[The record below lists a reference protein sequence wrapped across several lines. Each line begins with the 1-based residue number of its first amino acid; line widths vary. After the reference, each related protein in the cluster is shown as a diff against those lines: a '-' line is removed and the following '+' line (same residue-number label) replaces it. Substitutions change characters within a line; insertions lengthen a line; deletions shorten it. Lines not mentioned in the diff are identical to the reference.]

1 MARSRSTIK
10 LISRLTGELA
20 VTTLDF
26 VVLSAAL
33 AGGMIL
39 YGPSGKD
46 LYASQKTEKALK
58 MTGLMYRKWDR
69 SAFRRAVGRA
79 AGEGLVKRITDGFK
93 LTESGKKR
101 LKELL
106 PSYKRA
112 EPWDGK
118 LWLVTYDIP
127 EDKRYA
133 RDRFRKWLFEIGCRM
148 IQESVWLS
156 IKDPKPWINDS
167 IASMKK
173 GNIIVS
179 CLGKDGS
186 IGNENVIELIYRVFE
201 LKKLNKEYINWIKA
215 AKKQNDKSAILSLG
229 FRFLSLIRR
238 DPMIPIELLPKNW
251 FGGKAR
257 KVFET
262 KVEPEMGSINLYML
276 N

>member
-1 MARSRSTIK
+1 MARSRTTSK

-46 LYASQKTEKALK
+46 LYASQKTQRALK
-58 MTGLMYRKWDR
+58 MTGLMYKKWDE

-93 LTESGKKR
+93 LTGSGKKR

-106 PSYKRA
+106 PSYKQPK
-112 EPWDGK
+112 PWDEK

-127 EDKRYA
+127 EDKRYI
-133 RDRFRKWLFEIGCRM
+133 RDRFRNWLFEIGCRM

-156 IKDPKPWINDS
+156 VKDPKPWIKDS
-167 IASMKK
+167 IASMEK

-186 IGNENVIELIYRVFE
+186 IGNENLNELIYRVFE
-201 LKKLNKEYINWIKA
+201 LKRLNKAY
-215 AKKQNDKSAILSLG
+215 KSWLQAVNQQSSKSTVLSLG
-229 FRFLSLIRR
+229 FRFLSLLRQ
-238 DPMIPIELLPKNW
+238 DPMFPKDLLPQDWAGN
-251 FGGKAR
+251 KAR
-257 KVFET
+257 RIFET
-262 KVEPEMGSINLYML
+262 EIESEMGAIKIYLQK
-276 N
+276 

>member
-1 MARSRSTIK
+1 MSRSQTTIK
-10 LISRLTGELA
+10 LISSLTGELA

-33 AGGMIL
+33 AGGMVL
-39 YGPSGKD
+39 FGPSGKD

-79 AGEGLVKRITDGFK
+79 TGEGLVKRITDGFR
-93 LTESGKKR
+93 LTESDKKR

-127 EDKRYA
+127 EDKRYT
-133 RDRFRKWLFEIGCRM
+133 RDRFRKWLFKIGCRM

-156 IKDPKPWINDS
+156 IKDPKPWINDLITS
-167 IASMKK
+167 TKK

-201 LKKLNKEYINWIKA
+201 LKKLNKAYINWVKSA
-215 AKKQNDKSAILSLG
+215 ERQNDQATILSLG
-229 FRFLSLIRR
+229 FRFLAIIRQ
-238 DPMIPIELLPKNW
+238 DPMIPTELLPKNW
-251 FGGKAR
+251 FGDKAR
-257 KVFET
+257 KIFET
-262 KVEPEMGSINLYML
+262 EIQPEMGSINLYMV

>member
-1 MARSRSTIK
+1 MARSRTTAK
-10 LISRLTGELA
+10 LISILTGELA

-33 AGGMIL
+33 AAGMIL

-46 LYASQKTEKALK
+46 LYASQKTKRAFK
-58 MTGLMYRKWDR
+58 MTGLMYKKWDE

-106 PSYKRA
+106 PSYKQS
-112 EPWDGK
+112 EHWDGK

-127 EDKRYA
+127 EDKRRT
-133 RDRFRKWLFEIGCRM
+133 RDRFRNWLFEIGCRM

-156 IKDPKPWINDS
+156 VKDPKPWIKDS
-167 IASMKK
+167 ILSMKK
-173 GNIIVS
+173 RSIIVS

-186 IGNENVIELIYRVFE
+186 IGSENLSDLIYHVFE
-201 LKKLNKEYINWIKA
+201 LKRLNKAYKSWLEA
-215 AKKQNDKSAILSLG
+215 VKKENNKSAILGLG
-229 FRFLSLIRR
+229 FRFLSLLRQ
-238 DPMIPIELLPKNW
+238 DPMLPIDLLPKNW
-251 FGGKAR
+251 AGNKAR
-257 KVFET
+257 KTFET
-262 KVEPEMGSINLYML
+262 EIEPKMGTIRSYL
-276 N
+276 

>member
-1 MARSRSTIK
+1 MARSRATAK

-39 YGPSGKD
+39 YGPHGKD
-46 LYASQKTEKALK
+46 VYASQKTQRALE
-58 MTGLMYRKWDR
+58 MTGLMYKKWDE

-79 AGEGLVKRITDGFK
+79 AGEGLVKRIADGFR

-106 PSYKRA
+106 PSYKQPD
-112 EPWDGK
+112 PWDGK

-127 EDKRYA
+127 EAKRYT
-133 RDRFRKWLFEIGCRM
+133 RDHFRNWLFTIGCRM

-156 IKDPKPWINDS
+156 VKDPKPWIKDS
-167 IASMKK
+167 MSSMKK

-186 IGNENVIELIYRVFE
+186 IGSESLSDMIYRVFA
-201 LKKLNKEYINWIKA
+201 LKRLNRAYKDWLQA
-215 AKKQNDKSAILSLG
+215 VHQQHSKSTALSLG
-229 FRFLSLIRR
+229 FRFLSLLHQ
-238 DPMIPIELLPKNW
+238 DPMLPRELLPSNW
-251 FGGKAR
+251 AGNQAR
-257 KVFET
+257 KTFET
-262 KVEPEMGSINLYML
+262 EIEPKMGAINVYL
-276 N
+276 

>member
-1 MARSRSTIK
+1 MSRSRTTIK
-10 LISRLTGELA
+10 LISRLTGELT

-46 LYASQKTEKALK
+46 LYVHQKTQRALK
-58 MTGLMYRKWDR
+58 MTGLMYRKWDS

-79 AGEGLVKRITDGFK
+79 AGEGLVKRITDGYK

-101 LKELL
+101 LKGLL
-106 PSYKRA
+106 PSYKRINS
-112 EPWDGK
+112 WDGK

-127 EDKRYA
+127 EDKHYS
-133 RDRFRKWLFEIGCRM
+133 RDRFRKWLFKIGCRM

-156 IKDPKPWINDS
+156 IKDPKPWINDLITS
-167 IASMKK
+167 TKK

-201 LKKLNKEYINWIKA
+201 LKKLNKAYINWVKSA
-215 AKKQNDKSAILSLG
+215 ERQNDQATILSLG
-229 FRFLSLIRR
+229 FRFLAIIRQ
-238 DPMIPIELLPKNW
+238 DPMLPDELLPSNW
-251 FGGKAR
+251 IGTQAR
-257 KVFET
+257 KIFESEIEH
-262 KVEPEMGSINLYML
+262 KMGAMNAYL
-276 N
+276 

>member
-10 LISRLTGELA
+10 LISKLTGELA

-39 YGPSGKD
+39 FGPSGKD
-46 LYASQKTEKALK
+46 LYTNQKTEKAIK

-79 AGEGLVKRITDGFK
+79 AEEGLVKRITDGFR

-106 PSYKRA
+106 PSYKRVA
-112 EPWDGK
+112 SWDGK

-127 EDKRYA
+127 EDKHYT

-167 IASMKK
+167 ITSTKK

-179 CLGKDGS
+179 CLGKNGS

-201 LKKLNKEYINWIKA
+201 LKKLNKAYTNWA
-215 AKKQNDKSAILSLG
+215 RSAEKQNDQATILSLG
-229 FRFLSLIRR
+229 FRFLSIIRQ
-238 DPMIPIELLPKNW
+238 DPMLPDELLPSGW
-251 FGGKAR
+251 SGIQAR
-257 KVFET
+257 KIFESEI
-262 KVEPEMGSINLYML
+262 EPKMGEMDAYL
-276 N
+276 

>member
-1 MARSRSTIK
+1 MSRSRTTIK

-46 LYASQKTEKALK
+46 LYVRQKTQRALK
-58 MTGLMYRKWDR
+58 MTGLMYRKWDS

-79 AGEGLVKRITDGFK
+79 AGEGLVKRITDGYK

-101 LKELL
+101 LKGLL
-106 PSYKRA
+106 PSYKRINS
-112 EPWDGK
+112 WDGK

-127 EDKRYA
+127 EDKHYT
-133 RDRFRKWLFEIGCRM
+133 RDRFRKWLFKIGCRM

-156 IKDPKPWINDS
+156 IKDPKPWINDL
-167 IASMKK
+167 IASTKK

-201 LKKLNKEYINWIKA
+201 LKKLNRSYINWVKSA
-215 AKKQNDKSAILSLG
+215 ERQNDQATILSLG
-229 FRFLSLIRR
+229 FRFLAIIRQ

-251 FGGKAR
+251 FGDKAR

-262 KVEPEMGSINLYML
+262 KVEPEMGTVNLYML